1 MEKEVLFAISSYN
14 EKYYFN
20 PITESLPKDI
30 KLEIKK
36 IGVYFVTKLKGT
48 FSIGFYED
56 GNVFIECSAL
66 ENDFDYDDIG
76 AKLEIERIKKEKK
89 ELISS
94 LIIWYK
100 IFLEIRKG
108 KQIES

>member
-1 MEKEVLFAISSYN
+1 MAKEVLFAISSYN

-20 PITESLPKDI
+20 PISESLPKDI

-36 IGVYFVTKLKGT
+36 LGAYFVTKLRGT
-48 FSIGFYED
+48 FLLGFYED
-56 GNVFIECSAL
+56 GDVFIECSAL

-76 AKLEIERIKKEKK
+76 AKLEIERFKKEKK

-94 LIIWYK
+94 LSIWYK
-100 IFLEIRKG
+100 IFLKVRKG
-108 KQIES
+108 K